1 MNPTQNLLVIH
12 LKEEIE
18 NINQKINLN
27 INRINDQLE
36 EAPDMEVVKELGNFD
51 SLEGYN
57 RMNRDL
63 VAKIFSYIDT
73 LNVLIGELN
82 SLSGEVGKEFK
93 LLFSKDDNGEVE
105 SCALEEIENFYLD
118 KEFLSQLKIHFE
130 ETENYELCAML
141 RDRITLT
148 TEIELRGIE
157 QVA

>member
-18 NINQKINLN
+18 SINQKINLI
-27 INRINDQLE
+27 INKINDQLE
-36 EAPDMEVVKELGNFD
+36 EAPDMEVVKEKGNFD
-51 SLEGYN
+51 TLEGYN
-57 RMNRDL
+57 LENRNL
-63 VAKIFSYIDT
+63 VTKVFSYIDT
-73 LNVLIGELN
+73 LNVLISELN

-93 LLFSKDDNGEVE
+93 LMFSKDDNGEIE

-118 KEFLSQLKIHFE
+118 KEFLWQLKVHFE

-141 RDRITLT
+141 RDRISLT
-148 TEIELRGIE
+148 TEIELKGIQ